1 MRIETMKEMDGTGE
15 GQPVP
20 KTASEAAAF
29 FRCAVLAS
37 SMMGAR
43 CATNYGDA
51 CAGSAARVSCRG
63 CSAGRARE
71 ALLRGVSASERV
83 VSPALA
89 LPMPP
94 RRRCEECG
102 MDMGSSRHTPT
113 TCRRTADALRAAAS
127 SGAAMARAAEREALA
142 KRRSEDRERAR
153 AEQRAKSAAA
163 RAERAEARKVDRAA
177 KAAERAARAEHCAQP
192 RPRTPESA
200 ARAMRKAARA
210 ALLASGMLPADA
222 DRRRAAH
229 ANRVDASERAGMV
242 CPRIGCGNPAGLS
255 KIGTWCQRCI
265 NIARMTLRRRTGARV
280 APDQIA
286 QWLNDRPQFSK
297 PPIEWDTVTDLGVV
311 SDGVIAA
318 RMGVSKAAVR
328 HARLARGI
336 EPYKAGQ
343 IRQVHDPASGVPP
356 QRPDDV
362 RDANGRIVWTN
373 VDWSMGSDGTIA
385 KAINSNITTVR
396 AARERLGLPCARDR
410 GLLSPRIDWSVVP
423 FGTMSDRQ
431 IARILGTNRATVR
444 DHRRAAGVAPFPGRG
459 RARRAAPAAEPVE
472 S

>member
-29 FRCAVLAS
+29 FRCAVLAC

-63 CSAGRARE
+63 CSAGGARE

-142 KRRSEDRERAR
+142 KRRSDERERAR
-153 AEQRAKSAAA
+153 AEQRAKSAAV
-163 RAERAEARKVDRAA
+163 RAERAGARKVERAA
-177 KAAERAARAEHCAQP
+177 KAAER
-192 RPRTPESA
+192 T

-210 ALLASGMLPADA
+210 ALLASGVPPADVY
-222 DRRRAAH
+222 RRRAAH

-242 CPRIGCGNPAGLS
+242 CPRIGCGNPAGQS
-255 KIGTWCQRCI
+255 KAGPWCARCL
-265 NIARMTLRRRTGARV
+265 NIARNCLGRKNKATATHEEVAR
-280 APDQIA
+280 
-286 QWLNDRPQFSK
+286 WLSERPSLSK
-297 PPIEWDTVTDLGVV
+297 ERIDWDAVSDLGKVPDRELARRLKV
-311 SDGVIAA
+311 SP
-318 RMGVSKAAVR
+318 AAVKQAR
-328 HARLARGI
+328 QARGIPGAHRLAR
-336 EPYKAGQ
+336 PQ
-343 IRQVHDPASGVPP
+343 TSTGV
-356 QRPDDV
+356 QMEQSRECMRDERGRV
-362 RDANGRIVWTN
+362 RWDL
-373 VDWSMGSDGTIA
+373 VDWSRGSDADIA
-385 KAINSNITTVR
+385 QAVGSCISSVR
-396 AARERLGLPCARDR
+396 AARERLGIQSARAR
-410 GLLSPRIDWSVVP
+410 GAIPPLFDWSTVP
-423 FGTMSDRQ
+423 LGQMSDRRLAAMIGYSRNAVAAARERLG
-431 IARILGTNRATVR
+431 IAPSG
-444 DHRRAAGVAPFPGRG
+444 HRRKVISAVGSTPNQDGDGESAP
-459 RARRAAPAAEPVE
+459 
-472 S
+472 